1 MATPGFMCKIRAII
15 QNQVFMKKL
24 VSIFA
29 LLLVVVIVLLFV
41 SSKIIGSGI
50 KAGVE
55 TFGPEVTQTTINLD
69 SVELSA
75 FSGAGSIKGLVV
87 GNPEGFNTP
96 HAIKLD
102 GFSMKLQPMSV
113 LSDKIVI
120 NEIIIDAPEFIFE
133 SGLNPTNSNISAIL
147 ANIEA
152 FTGESEAETEV
163 EEEVSSKNV
172 QIDLL
177 RITGGKFKVSN
188 KLFGGQALTI
198 PLPDIELKDIGAD
211 DGGNTFGETMKIVF
225 QAINGGIISSVGQS
239 GRAIRDQLKNIGGGS
254 QKGLGGL
261 LKGLKGKLDG
271 DN

>member
-1 MATPGFMCKIRAII
+1 MCELSSIY
-15 QNQVFMKKL
+15 QFQFLMKKL

-29 LLLVVVIVLLFV
+29 LLLVVVSLLSFV
-41 SSKIIGSGI
+41 SSEIIGSVI

-55 TFGPEVTQTTINLD
+55 NFGPKVTQTPINLD

-75 FSGAGSIKGLVV
+75 SSGAGSIKGLVV

-120 NEIIIDAPEFIFE
+120 YEIIIDAPEFIFE
-133 SGLNPTNSNISAIL
+133 SGLNPTNSNISTIL
-147 ANIEA
+147 DNIEA
-152 FTGESEAETEV
+152 FTGKSEAETEV
-163 EEEVSSKNV
+163 DGKVSSKNV

-188 KLFGGQALTI
+188 KLFGGQALMI

-211 DGGNTFGETMKIVF
+211 DGGNTFGETMRIVF
-225 QAINGGIISSVGQS
+225 RAINGGIVSSIGQS
-239 GRAIRDQLKNIGGGS
+239 GRVIRDQLKNIGEGS
-254 QKGLGGL
+254 QRGLGGL
-261 LKGLKGKLDG
+261 LKGLKSKVKG